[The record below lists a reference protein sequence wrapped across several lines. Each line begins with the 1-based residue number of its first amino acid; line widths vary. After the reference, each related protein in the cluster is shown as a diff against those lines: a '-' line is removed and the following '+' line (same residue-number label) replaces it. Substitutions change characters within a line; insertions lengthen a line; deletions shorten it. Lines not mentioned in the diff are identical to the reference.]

1 MVQEAFRQ
9 LGMAMP
15 EGARLGCIEV
25 MLVSM
30 SPDQA
35 EALITAFHNGQLKEK
50 LTKVQQDVPSQ
61 GTLNFLSRK

>member
-9 LGMAMP
+9 FGMAIP

-25 MLVSM
+25 MLASM

-35 EALITAFHNGQLKEK
+35 EALITVFHNGELKEQ
-50 LTKVQQDVPSQ
+50 LTKVQQDVSTQ
-61 GTLNFLSRK
+61 KMNF